1 MRQILAAFAVSFL
14 CGGVLLAAPSAA
26 SAAPG
31 VTALPTDTFSAVEP
45 VDYARRFYRRNGY
58 YPGAA
63 PVIVGAPP
71 VVVEGAPVVVEGAP
85 VIVEVPLAPPRPLSC
100 GEFRF
105 WNGEACIDAR
115 YNKVN
120 VGPK

>member
-1 MRQILAAFAVSFL
+1 MRQMFAVLAVSML
-14 CGGVLLAAPSAA
+14 CGGGLLAAPSAA
-26 SAAPG
+26 AAGPG
-31 VTALPTDTFSAVEP
+31 LIALPTATVSMVEP
-45 VDYARRFYRRNGY
+45 VDFARRFYRRNGY

-71 VVVEGAPVVVEGAP
+71 VVVTAPPVVVEGAP
-85 VIVEVPLAPPRPLSC
+85 VIVEVPLAPLRPLSC

-120 VGPK
+120 VGPR

>member
-1 MRQILAAFAVSFL
+1 MRQIFAAFAVTIV
-14 CGGVLLAAPSAA
+14 CGGGLLAAPSAA
-26 SAAPG
+26 TAAPG
-31 VTALPTDTFSAVEP
+31 LAPLPAVTTSAVEP

-71 VVVEGAPVVVEGAP
+71 VVVTAPPVVVEGAP
-85 VIVEVPLAPPRPLSC
+85 VIVEVPLAPLRPLSC

-115 YNKVN
+115 YNKVDI
-120 VGPK
+120 GPK

>member
-1 MRQILAAFAVSFL
+1 MRQMFAVLAVSML
-14 CGGVLLAAPSAA
+14 CGFGLLAAPSAA
-26 SAAPG
+26 IAALGLAPLPA
-31 VTALPTDTFSAVEP
+31 VTPSAVER

-71 VVVEGAPVVVEGAP
+71 VVVTAPPVVVEGAP

-100 GEFRF
+100 GEYHF
-105 WNGEACIDAR
+105 WNGVACVDAR
-115 YNKVN
+115 YNKVDI
-120 VGPK
+120 GPK